1 MRRTLWFAAGAG
13 AGVYA
18 LTKARRIAEAFTPE
32 GLADRLAGL
41 AVGARLFREE
51 VLAGAAEAESGVR
64 ERLGVPAA
72 PHRPQLTAAPTTSS
86 GPAGTPAGPE
96 ADPAPVTVPSPT
108 SREATH

>member
-1 MRRTLWFAAGAG
+1 VSRTLWFAAGAG

-18 LTKARRIAEAFTPE
+18 LTRTRRLAEAFTPE

-41 AVGARLFREE
+41 ALGVRLFREE
-51 VLAGAAEAESGVR
+51 VLAGAAEAETGVR

-72 PHRPQLTAAPTTSS
+72 PHRPQLTAA
-86 GPAGTPAGPE
+86 ATP
-96 ADPAPVTVPSPT
+96 DPSPSQPSQPSQP